1 MIEDKSPEEEIVI
14 APNGT
19 KRILGQDA
27 GSVVIADDF
36 DAPLDPETMR

>member
-1 MIEDKSPEEEIVI
+1 MIENEAPEEETAI
-14 APNGT
+14 APNDT

-36 DAPLDPETMR
+36 DTPLDPETMR